1 MEEKNNK
8 GLIWL
13 ITILIVLVLGLIGYI
28 IYDKTSLSN
37 NKIENNTTTT
47 TTTKKLEDNIDNS
60 KYEKVSSFK
69 LNLNGEEH
77 NFYYKYF
84 IIEGD
89 SRFTN
94 SEDIRVAKEEEIY
107 AYYTLNVDIF
117 IDNNKVKTIP
127 VFYDTSNNK
136 NQALNQI
143 GNLNASNIK
152 ILEGEEG
159 KDYLIYLIY
168 EDAPMT
174 DGRII
179 PFISNVDGEIIYEFD
194 FELGGSMWVEDPT
207 SKLYSQ
213 KDKGM
218 GYQEY
223 LIEKDKI
230 YFLSY
235 PDEFIESD
243 YYMYLQENTLT
254 INNDKAIIVK
264 GNIYKGNGAGTM

>member
-8 GLIWL
+8 GVIWL

-28 IYDKTSLSN
+28 IYDKISLN
-37 NKIENNTTTT
+37 NKNETNTTTT
-47 TTTKKLEDNIDNS
+47 IMTTTNKKEKS

-77 NFYYKYF
+77 NLYYKYF

-94 SEDIRVAKEEEIY
+94 SEDIRVAKDEEIY

-136 NQALNQI
+136 NQALKQI

-168 EDAPMT
+168 EDASMT

-194 FELGGSMWVEDPT
+194 FELGGSMWVEDST

-254 INNDKAIIVK
+254 INNNKAIVVK